1 VFPFTSSSLLTFEGR
16 ISHNKRVS
24 NHSASQTQTHTYR
37 MNRPEGR
44 KGYHHYAVTAFVM
57 TLLSLSSQVVVLVHA
72 TPSPTRSCPNA
83 IPSRRSHVFGIPI
96 SWPMGSPAPP
106 AASSQK
112 RAPGFAPSPLIQLRG
127 GDLHV
132 AESLTDVESIILKA
146 GMDNKLVVIDFTA
159 TWCGPCKAV
168 SGHSIYHGR
177 NLPLGFYCKAY
188 VLLLL
193 CSHSNFPSLPP
204 PLLFARLRLW

>member
-1 VFPFTSSSLLTFEGR
+1 
-16 ISHNKRVS
+16 
-24 NHSASQTQTHTYR
+24 

-44 KGYHHYAVTAFVM
+44 KSYRNSAVTALVVM
-57 TLLSLSSQVVVLVHA
+57 LSFLLSLSSQVVVVVHA
-72 TPSPTRSCPNA
+72 TPSPTRSCPTA

-96 SWPMGSPAPP
+96 SWPMGAPAPP
-106 AASSQK
+106 ASQK
-112 RAPGFAPSPLIQLRG
+112 RAPGFAPSPLIQQLRG

-168 SGHSIYHGR
+168 SWTSAEDACHCVPA
-177 NLPLGFYCKAY
+177 NTCTYCCPF
-188 VLLLL
+188 VLTLTLL
-193 CSHSNFPSLPP
+193 LPP
-204 PLLFARLRLW
+204 PRSVW